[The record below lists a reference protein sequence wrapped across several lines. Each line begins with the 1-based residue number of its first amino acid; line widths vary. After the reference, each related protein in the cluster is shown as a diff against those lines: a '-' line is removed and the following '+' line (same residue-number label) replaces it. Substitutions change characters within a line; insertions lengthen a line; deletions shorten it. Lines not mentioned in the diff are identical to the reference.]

1 MERAA
6 NSIRNII
13 FGIGGQ
19 ILNLIMSFIYRT
31 VLVRTLGDAYTG
43 IAGSFT
49 NILMIFSL
57 ADLGVGTAIIYNLY
71 RPIAENDE
79 IHIRK
84 LMNLYRRAYNIIGT
98 VILAMGFVVMFFLKS
113 FIKETEHVENLY
125 LIFAIYVINTASSYF
140 LAYKGTLITANQ
152 KNYIVTSV
160 VYVTSIICY
169 IVQIVLI
176 RLTRNYV
183 VTISIQTAT
192 NMLQNVITMR
202 IADRMYPFLKADT
215 DEMPSKEERKKIYSD
230 MRAIVF
236 YRIGAVI
243 TNGTDDLIIS
253 SALGILIE
261 GIYDNHQLLLTTVKN
276 LLLQFFKGITASI
289 GNLNVLET
297 DEKKFEVYNMIYFA
311 NFWLFGFCAI
321 CFWTLFRPFITI
333 WIGAERVLPQLTIFI
348 VVLNFYITGMRNV
361 NTTFRETMG
370 IFKEGKY
377 VAIIGAVINLA
388 CTILLVNLIGLNG
401 VFLGTTVSTFGF
413 LFWLEPLILHKYGFK
428 RSSRHYFI
436 KYAIYLACTLA
447 AGFVT
452 GLICDLIFPDPK
464 FFALVGRILISM
476 IVPNA
481 VFFAIFGRTQEFRQL
496 IALVSGVIKNKLFK
510 KRGGVTVDGQDKQ
523 DSQDN

>member
-192 NMLQNVITMR
+192 NMLQNDE
-202 IADRMYPFLKADT
+202 DRRQDVSLLKG
-215 DEMPSKEERKKIYSD
+215 R
-230 MRAIVF
+230 
-236 YRIGAVI
+236 YR
-243 TNGTDDLIIS
+243 
-253 SALGILIE
+253 
-261 GIYDNHQLLLTTVKN
+261 
-276 LLLQFFKGITASI
+276 
-289 GNLNVLET
+289 
-297 DEKKFEVYNMIYFA
+297 
-311 NFWLFGFCAI
+311 
-321 CFWTLFRPFITI
+321 
-333 WIGAERVLPQLTIFI
+333 
-348 VVLNFYITGMRNV
+348 
-361 NTTFRETMG
+361 
-370 IFKEGKY
+370 
-377 VAIIGAVINLA
+377 
-388 CTILLVNLIGLNG
+388 
-401 VFLGTTVSTFGF
+401 
-413 LFWLEPLILHKYGFK
+413 
-428 RSSRHYFI
+428 
-436 KYAIYLACTLA
+436 
-447 AGFVT
+447 
-452 GLICDLIFPDPK
+452 
-464 FFALVGRILISM
+464 
-476 IVPNA
+476 
-481 VFFAIFGRTQEFRQL
+481 
-496 IALVSGVIKNKLFK
+496 
-510 KRGGVTVDGQDKQ
+510 
-523 DSQDN
+523 